1 MAFLRRT
8 SARLIAGTAAL
19 LLAAPLA
26 GQACPG
32 GTDSVVAAGW
42 RAWRADSAQTAGADF
57 DRAVTLCPANV
68 DARLGQGSVALRRG
82 TLPRADSLFRSVI
95 ERWPGYVDAYLGLAR
110 VEQRMGRDS
119 AALADA
125 RRALALAPDRS
136 DVRELMHTLAPDYER
151 PGFGALQRP
160 DSLILV
166 SRTRGDSFQVRQH
179 GSWRPFYIRGVNLG
193 AALPGKFP
201 SEFPA
206 DSATYARWLEL
217 MAGMHANL
225 VRLYTILPPT
235 FYRALRAWNT
245 GHPDAVI
252 WLMHGVWTELPPGD
266 DFDDAQWKG
275 AFRAEMEHV
284 VDLIHGHLDLPP
296 QPGHAG
302 GHYDADVSPWT
313 FGYII
318 GREWEPY
325 SVKAF
330 DAADPR
336 PITFHGRFL
345 ATGQVSRMD
354 AWMAEQ
360 CDHLLGYEF
369 DRWNALRPIAYTNWP
384 TLDPLH
390 HPTEA
395 NSDEEAVWRQRA
407 GRMVQSERHEYENDA
422 IGLDAMLVHATAADP
437 AGWFASYHAYPYY
450 PDFLDLDPG
459 YARARSAEGP
469 SSYFGYLSDL
479 KRHHAGIPLVISE
492 YGVPSSRGDAHRQP
506 EGWDHGGHDEA
517 AMAAI
522 DVRMT
527 REIRESGAA
536 GSVLFAW
543 LDEWFKKNWIVID
556 LEIPLEDTRR
566 WHNVMD
572 AEQNYGIL
580 GQYAGDSATTPH
592 LGGDP
597 RRWTA
602 FPAVDS
608 TSGAPAGTPSVL
620 RIGSDG
626 SYVYVAVELQGQAG
640 TSFPWKERMLELA
653 IDTWRRDLGQRVL
666 PSGLR
671 SDSLGFEFVLELPS
685 PDSGELRVAPDYDP
699 YAHIPGPAEHF
710 DDEGRF
716 YRRPVVTV
724 ARADGKWARLDVVT
738 NRARFGRDG
747 TFYPAQGIDRG
758 VMRYGT
764 EAGST
769 LSDWFYD
776 TAAGLLEVRLPWGLL
791 NVTDPSTRTILQDTA
806 ATGDFATVQARGFR
820 FGVAVIEKGATPKP
834 LGALPVLGD
843 DGTWPAASFRDWSW
857 EPWTEPRAHQRIKPV
872 YAAMS
877 ALWGGWAR

>member
-1 MAFLRRT
+1 M
-8 SARLIAGTAAL
+8 AGTAAL
-19 LLAAPLA
+19 LLAGPLP

-32 GTDSVVAAGW
+32 GTDSVVTAGW
-42 RAWRADSAQTAGADF
+42 RAWRSDSAELAEAYF
-57 DRAVTLCPANV
+57 DRAAALCPGNV
-68 DARLGQGSVALRRG
+68 DARLGQGSAALRRG
-82 TLPRADSLFRSVI
+82 AIARADSLFRFVLQRSP
-95 ERWPGYVDAYLGLAR
+95 RYVDALLGLVR
-110 VEQRMGRDS
+110 VERRMGRDS

-125 RRALALAPDRS
+125 RRALALAPERP
-136 DVRELMHTLAPDYER
+136 DVRELMTALAPDYDR
-151 PGFGALQRP
+151 PPFDPLRRP
-160 DSLILV
+160 DSLVLV
-166 SRTRGDSFQVRQH
+166 SRTLGDSFQVRAH
-179 GSWRPFYIRGVNLG
+179 GAWRPFYIRGVNLG

-206 DSATYARWLEL
+206 DSATYAGWLEL

-225 VRLYTILPPT
+225 VRLYTILPPA

-245 GHPDAVI
+245 GHPDRVI

-266 DFDDAQWKG
+266 DFDDGAWKG
-275 AFRAEMEHV
+275 AFRTEMRHV
-284 VDLIHGHLDLPP
+284 VDLIHGRLDLPP

-302 GHYDADVSPWT
+302 GHYDADVSPWS

-336 PITFHGRFL
+336 PIAFNGRFL
-345 ATGQVSRMD
+345 ATGPVSRMD

-360 CDHLLGYEF
+360 CDYLLGYEF
-369 DRWNALRPIAYTNWP
+369 DRWHALRPIAYTNWP

-395 NSDEEAVWRQRA
+395 NSDEEARWRERA
-407 GRMVQSERHEYENDA
+407 GRAVKSEKHEYENDA

-459 YARARSAEGP
+459 YATARSAEGA
-469 SSYFGYLSDL
+469 SNYFGYLREL

-506 EGWDHGGHDEA
+506 QGWDHGGHDEA

-522 DVRMT
+522 DVRLT

-608 TSGAPAGTPSVL
+608 TPGAAAGAPRAL
-620 RIGSDG
+620 RVGSDE
-626 SYVYVAVELQGQAG
+626 SYVYVAVELADQAG
-640 TSFPWKERMLELA
+640 TPFPWTARGIELG
-653 IDTWRRDLGQRVL
+653 IDTWRGDLGQRVL

-671 SDSLGFEFVLELPS
+671 TDSLGFEFALELAA
-685 PDSGELRVAPDYDP
+685 PDSGALRITPDYDP
-699 YAHIPGPAEHF
+699 YAHIPGAAEHY

-716 YRRPVVTV
+716 YHRPAATV
-724 ARADGKWARLDVVT
+724 ARDDGAWAALDVVT

-764 EAGST
+764 ETAST
-769 LSDWFYD
+769 LSDWYYD
-776 TAAGLLEVRLPWGLL
+776 EAAGVVEIRLPWGLL
-791 NVTDPSTRTILQDTA
+791 NVTDPSTRTLLQDTA
-806 ATGDFATVQARGFR
+806 ATGDFATVEARGFR
-820 FGVAVIEKGATPKP
+820 FGVAVIQKGTRPRP
-834 LGALPVLGD
+834 HGALPALGD
-843 DGTWPAASFRDWSW
+843 DGVWPAASFHDWNW
-857 EPWTEPRAHQRIKPV
+857 APWIQPHSHQRIKPV
-872 YAAMS
+872 YAAMA
-877 ALWGGWAR
+877 ALWGGWAQ